1 VDRNTDLEAYIQVP
15 LERATGLRLGLPVE
29 MVSDTGAVLAR
40 SRITFI
46 SPQVDTGMQSVLAK
60 SLIANP
66 RREIRSA
73 QFVRARVVW
82 SSHPGLMIPVTA
94 VSRISGQYFAFVAEQ
109 GPKGTVARQKPV
121 QVGDITD
128 SSYTVLA
135 GIKPGDQVVVSG
147 TQNLADGAP
156 VAVK

>member
-1 VDRNTDLEAYIQVP
+1 MEI
-15 LERATGLRLGLPVE
+15 
-29 MVSDTGAVLAR
+29 VSDTGTVLAH
-40 SRITFI
+40 SRISFI

-60 SLIANP
+60 ALITNP

-94 VSRISGQYFAFVAEQ
+94 VSRISGQYFAFIAEQ
-109 GPKGTVARQKPV
+109 GPKGTVARQMPV
-121 QVGDITD
+121 QVGDISD

-135 GIKPGDQVVVSG
+135 GIKPGDQVIVSG

-156 VAVK
+156 VKVQ